1 MSEESS
7 AEDRTEQPS
16 EKRLKEAREKGD
28 VPRSR
33 DLSGAL
39 VVLAGVAALMSSAPA
54 AMAHVRTIYGLGLGY
69 TREALFSETLPGRV
83 LHLAVSE
90 ALAMFAPVAI
100 ATVLATLAAPI
111 LLGGLNFSAQA
122 LQPKFD
128 RLDPIAGF
136 GKIFAMRGLVELG
149 KALLKLV
156 LIGFALVLL
165 LRHWQG
171 ELLTTGRGSV
181 AFGIADS
188 ISLLG
193 RAALTFGCM
202 LGLIGGVDALY
213 QKFDHSKRQRM
224 TKQELKDESKETEGN
239 PELKGRIRQVQHQL
253 ARRRMMQDLPTADVV
268 ITNPTHF
275 AVALKYD
282 ENRFGAPRVIA
293 KGMDVM
299 ALQIRAVAAGHRIAL
314 VESPPLARALY
325 ATTELGREIPASLYV
340 AVAQILAYVFQLK
353 QAGARG
359 DTPPSPPPPPDID
372 PDLMGPYKL

>member
-1 MSEESS
+1 VSEESS

-39 VVLAGVAALMSSAPA
+39 VVLAGVSALMSSAPA

-69 TREALFSETLPGRV
+69 TREALFSEALPGRV
-83 LHLAVSE
+83 LHMAVSE

-128 RLDPIAGF
+128 RLDPIAGL

-181 AFGIADS
+181 AFGIADA

-239 PELKGRIRQVQHQL
+239 PELKSRIRQVQHQMS
-253 ARRRMMQDLPTADVV
+253 RRRMMQDLPTADVV
-268 ITNPTHF
+268 VTNPTHF

-293 KGMDVM
+293 KGVDVM
-299 ALQIRAVAAGHRIAL
+299 AQQIRAVAAGHRIPL

-359 DTPPSPPPPPDID
+359 DTPPPPPPQPEID

>member
-16 EKRLKEAREKGD
+16 EKRLQEAREKGD

-39 VVLAGVAALMSSAPA
+39 VVLAGVSALMSGAPA

-69 TREALFSETLPGRV
+69 TREALFSEALPGRV

-181 AFGIADS
+181 AFGIADA

-213 QKFDHSKRQRM
+213 QKFDHAKRQRM
-224 TKQELKDESKETEGN
+224 TKQELKDEAKETEGN

-268 ITNPTHF
+268 VTNPTHF

-293 KGMDVM
+293 KGVDVM
-299 ALQIRAVAAGHRIAL
+299 AQQIRAVAAGHRIPL

-359 DTPPSPPPPPDID
+359 DTPPAPPPPPDID

>member
-16 EKRLKEAREKGD
+16 EKRLQEAREKGD

-39 VVLAGVAALMSSAPA
+39 VVLAGVSALMSSAPA

-69 TREALFSETLPGRV
+69 TREALFSEALPGRV
-83 LHLAVSE
+83 LHMAVSE
-90 ALAMFAPVAI
+90 ALALFAPVAI

-149 KALLKLV
+149 KALLKLA

-181 AFGIADS
+181 AFGIADA

-213 QKFDHSKRQRM
+213 QKFDHNKKQRM
-224 TKQELKDESKETEGN
+224 TKQELKDEAKETEGN
-239 PELKGRIRQVQHQL
+239 PELKSRIRQVQHQMS
-253 ARRRMMQDLPTADVV
+253 RRRMMQDLPTADVV
-268 ITNPTHF
+268 VTNPTHF

-293 KGMDVM
+293 KGVDVM
-299 ALQIRAVAAGHRIAL
+299 AQQIRAVAAGHRIPL

-353 QAGARG
+353 QTSTSGH
-359 DTPPSPPPPPDID
+359 TPPPPPQPEID

>member
-16 EKRLKEAREKGD
+16 EKRLREAREKGD

-39 VVLAGVAALMSSAPA
+39 VVLAGVAALMSSASA

-69 TREALFSETLPGRV
+69 SREALFSEALPGRA
-83 LHLAVSE
+83 LHMAMSE
-90 ALAMFAPVAI
+90 AMALFAPVAI

-122 LQPKFD
+122 LQPKFE

-213 QKFDHSKRQRM
+213 QKFDHNKKQRM
-224 TKQELKDESKETEGN
+224 TKQEHKDEAKETEGN

-253 ARRRMMQDLPTADVV
+253 ARRRMMQDLPSADVV
-268 ITNPTHF
+268 VTNPTHF

-293 KGMDVM
+293 KGVDVM
-299 ALQIRAVAAGHRIAL
+299 AQQIRTVAAGHRIPL

-359 DTPPSPPPPPDID
+359 DTPPPSPPQPDID